1 MGKQIRFVLTQ
12 NKQKLL
18 GSKIVE
24 YAGKH
29 NLVVL
34 NHNSNSILENEIV
47 PNDKYIALYLVEKN
61 FMENLKS
68 YTYLNQ
74 IEGLIENS
82 LEISMNVSDDNE
94 LCDYSRVWID
104 NKQYREEESILFKTY
119 KEMVKFI
126 KKESLGY
133 DKEETDWML
142 FEEGY
147 LETYKK
153 LKEERRSS

>member
-12 NKQKLL
+12 NKQQLL

-24 YAGKH
+24 YARKH

-47 PNDKYIALYLVEKN
+47 PNDKYIALYLVEQN

-104 NKQYREEESILFKTY
+104 NKQYWEEESILFKTY

-153 LKEERRSS
+153 LKEERRSK

>member
-1 MGKQIRFVLTQ
+1 
-12 NKQKLL
+12 
-18 GSKIVE
+18 
-24 YAGKH
+24 
-29 NLVVL
+29 
-34 NHNSNSILENEIV
+34 
-47 PNDKYIALYLVEKN
+47 LVEKN
-61 FMENLKS
+61 FKENLKS

-94 LCDYSRVWID
+94 LCDYSGVWID

-153 LKEERRSS
+153 LKEERRSK